1 MIRSEFPLSVNLQVY
16 FEETLLAV
24 WRHGWQ
30 RRRLGSSEVLEGAT
44 DPRKIY
50 KLVQSDK

>member
-1 MIRSEFPLSVNLQVY
+1 MIRSEFPLSVKVY

-50 KLVQSDK
+50 RLVQSDK